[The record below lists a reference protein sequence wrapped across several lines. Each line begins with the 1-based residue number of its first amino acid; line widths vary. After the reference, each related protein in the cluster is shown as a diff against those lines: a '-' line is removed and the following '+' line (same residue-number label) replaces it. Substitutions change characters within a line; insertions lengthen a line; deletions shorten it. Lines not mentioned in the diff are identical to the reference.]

1 MFITVID
8 NLLRKKKVVNY
19 KDHVINML
27 KAIQTLGC
35 NINIKAHFLPSRLD
49 RFFDNLADVNEKQG
63 ERFQEDI
70 KVMEEW
76 YQGRW
81 NVNMMADYCWSI

>member
-1 MFITVID
+1 MTLLQRTPWDIFITVID

-19 KDHVINML
+19 KDYVINML
-27 KAIQTLGC
+27 KAIQNLGC
-35 NINIKAHFLPSRLD
+35 NISIKAHFLPGRLD

-70 KVMEEW
+70 KVMEE
-76 YQGRW
+76 
-81 NVNMMADYCWSI
+81 